1 MRKYKCVNYVRN
13 RIILYLC
20 TQNAIAMSVSF
31 TLEKR
36 TNKFGECPIRI
47 SWSFM
52 GERVQSTLGVSLY
65 KEDWNEKSRLVK
77 ADAHNHNGQN
87 ADEINFLIKRI
98 STVVMDVELACIE
111 NQYILG
117 KDMMKQAIN
126 DALANDIARPE
137 DIVERCIN
145 GIVSTP
151 KPMTRYYRDLS
162 GRYYQFL
169 CDARNFYIPGDKYYI
184 LQELFGAHERVAVP
198 ISKFKPERERG
209 CMYPITKFTEVSKEE
224 ALGR

>member
-1 MRKYKCVNYVRN
+1 MRKE
-13 RIILYLC
+13 LFPYLC
-20 TQNAIAMSVSF
+20 TQNAIDMSVSF

-36 TNKFGECPIRI
+36 TNLHDESPIRL

-52 GERVQSTLGVSLY
+52 GERVQSTLGVSIK

-111 NQYILG
+111 SQYILG
-117 KDMMKQAIN
+117 KDMMKQVIS

-137 DIVERCIN
+137 DIVERCMN

-151 KPMTRYYRDLS
+151 EPTTRYYCDLS

-169 CDARNFYIPGDKYYI
+169 CDARNFYGFGDNYYI

-198 ISKFKPERERG
+198 ISKFKPEREKG
-209 CMYPITKFTEVSKEE
+209 SMYPIIKFKEVSKEE
-224 ALGR
+224 AFGK

>member
-1 MRKYKCVNYVRN
+1 MRN

-20 TQNAIAMSVSF
+20 TQNPIDMSVSF

-36 TNKFGECPIRI
+36 TNLHDESPIRI

-52 GERVQSTLGVSLY
+52 GERVQSTLGVSIK

-98 STVVMDVELACIE
+98 SMVVMDVELACIE

-151 KPMTRYYRDLS
+151 EPTTRYYRDLS

-209 CMYPITKFTEVSKEE
+209 CMYPITKFKEVSKEE
-224 ALGR
+224 AFGR

>member
-1 MRKYKCVNYVRN
+1 
-13 RIILYLC
+13 
-20 TQNAIAMSVSF
+20 MSVSF

-36 TNKFGECPIRI
+36 TNLHDESPIRI

-52 GERVQSTLGVSLY
+52 GERVQSTLGVSIK

-98 STVVMDVELACIE
+98 SMVVMDVELACIE

-151 KPMTRYYRDLS
+151 EPTTRYYRGPS
-162 GRYYQFL
+162 GR
-169 CDARNFYIPGDKYYI
+169 
-184 LQELFGAHERVAVP
+184 
-198 ISKFKPERERG
+198 
-209 CMYPITKFTEVSKEE
+209 
-224 ALGR
+224 

>member
-1 MRKYKCVNYVRN
+1 MRN

-20 TQNAIAMSVSF
+20 TQNAIDMSVSF

-36 TNKFGECPIRI
+36 TNLHDECPIRL

-52 GERVQSTLGVSLY
+52 GERVQSTLGVSIK
-65 KEDWNEKSRLVK
+65 KEDWDEKSRLVE
-77 ADAHNHNGQN
+77 ADTHNHNGQN

-111 NQYILG
+111 SQYILG
-117 KDMMKQAIN
+117 KDMMKQVIS
-126 DALANDIARPE
+126 DALSKDIARPE

-151 KPMTRYYRDLS
+151 EPKTRYYCDLS

-169 CDARNFYIPGDKYYI
+169 CDARNFYASHDKYFV

-198 ISKFKPERERG
+198 INKFKPEREKGSR
-209 CMYPITKFTEVSKEE
+209 YPITSFKEVSSAEVF
-224 ALGR
+224 GR

>member
-1 MRKYKCVNYVRN
+1 VRN

-20 TQNAIAMSVSF
+20 TQNPIDMSVSF

-36 TNKFGECPIRI
+36 TNLHDESPIRI

-52 GERVQSTLGVSLY
+52 GERVQSTLGVSVK

-77 ADAHNHNGQN
+77 ADAHNHNGQS

-98 STVVMDVELACIE
+98 STVVMDVELACIK

-126 DALANDIARPE
+126 DAMANDIARPE

-198 ISKFKPERERG
+198 ISKFKPEREKG
-209 CMYPITKFTEVSKEE
+209 CMYPITKFKEVSKEE
-224 ALGR
+224 AFGR

>member
-1 MRKYKCVNYVRN
+1 
-13 RIILYLC
+13 
-20 TQNAIAMSVSF
+20 MSVSF

-36 TNKFGECPIRI
+36 TNLHDESPIRI

-52 GERVQSTLGVSLY
+52 GERVQSTLGVSIK

-98 STVVMDVELACIE
+98 SMVVMDVELACIE

-117 KDMMKQAIN
+117 KDMMKQAIS

-151 KPMTRYYRDLS
+151 EPTTRYYRDLS

-209 CMYPITKFTEVSKEE
+209 CMYPITKFKEVSKEE
-224 ALGR
+224 AFGR

>member
-1 MRKYKCVNYVRN
+1 
-13 RIILYLC
+13 
-20 TQNAIAMSVSF
+20 MSVSF

-36 TNKFGECPIRI
+36 TNLHDESPIRI

-52 GERVQSTLGVSLY
+52 GERVQSTLGISIK

-98 STVVMDVELACIE
+98 SMVVMDVELACIE

-117 KDMMKQAIN
+117 KDMMKQAIS
-126 DALANDIARPE
+126 DALANDIARPK

-151 KPMTRYYRDLS
+151 EPTTRYYRDLS

-169 CDARNFYIPGDKYYI
+169 CDAKNDYASHDKYFI

-198 ISKFKPERERG
+198 ISKFKPEREKG
-209 CMYPITKFTEVSKEE
+209 SMYPITKFTEVSKEE
-224 ALGR
+224 ALGQ

>member
-1 MRKYKCVNYVRN
+1 
-13 RIILYLC
+13 
-20 TQNAIAMSVSF
+20 MSVSF

-36 TNKFGECPIRI
+36 TNLHDESPIRL

-52 GERVQSTLGVSLY
+52 GERVQSTLGVSIK
-65 KEDWNEKSRLVK
+65 KEDWNEKSRSVK

-98 STVVMDVELACIE
+98 STVVMDVEHACFE
-111 NQYILG
+111 SQYILG
-117 KDMMKQAIN
+117 KDMMKQVIS

-137 DIVERCIN
+137 DIVERCMN

-151 KPMTRYYRDLS
+151 EPTTRYYCDLS

-169 CDARNFYIPGDKYYI
+169 CDARNFYASHDKYFI

-198 ISKFKPERERG
+198 ISKFKPEREKG
-209 CMYPITKFTEVSKEE
+209 SMYPITKFKEVSKEE
-224 ALGR
+224 AFGKNI

>member
-1 MRKYKCVNYVRN
+1 MRKE
-13 RIILYLC
+13 LFPYLC
-20 TQNAIAMSVSF
+20 TQNAIDMSVSF

-36 TNKFGECPIRI
+36 TNLHNESPIRL

-52 GERVQSTLGVSLY
+52 GKRVQSTLGVSIK

-77 ADAHNHNGQN
+77 ADAHNHNGKN
-87 ADEINFLIKRI
+87 ANEINFLIKRI

-111 NQYILG
+111 SQYILG
-117 KDMMKQAIN
+117 KDMMKQVIS

-137 DIVERCIN
+137 DIVERCMN

-151 KPMTRYYRDLS
+151 EPTTQYYRDLS

-169 CDARNFYIPGDKYYI
+169 FDVVHIYPSLGSFKI
-184 LQELFGAHERVAVP
+184 LQELFGKRRRIAVP
-198 ISKFKPERERG
+198 SDRFGEINDGISSSTPFEKVNK
-209 CMYPITKFTEVSKEE
+209 KEVF
-224 ALGR
+224 GR

>member
-1 MRKYKCVNYVRN
+1 
-13 RIILYLC
+13 
-20 TQNAIAMSVSF
+20 MSVSF

-36 TNKFGECPIRI
+36 TNLHDESPIRI

-52 GERVQSTLGVSLY
+52 GERVQSTLGISIK

-151 KPMTRYYRDLS
+151 EPTTRYYRDLS

-198 ISKFKPERERG
+198 ISKFKPEREKG
-209 CMYPITKFTEVSKEE
+209 CMYPITKLTEVSKEE
-224 ALGR
+224 AFGR

>member
-1 MRKYKCVNYVRN
+1 
-13 RIILYLC
+13 
-20 TQNAIAMSVSF
+20 MSVSF

-36 TNKFGECPIRI
+36 TNLHDESPIRI

-52 GERVQSTLGVSLY
+52 GERVQSTLGVSIK

-117 KDMMKQAIN
+117 KDMMKQVIS
-126 DALANDIARPE
+126 DALSKDIARPE
-137 DIVERCIN
+137 DILERCLQGLKSLPEI
-145 GIVSTP
+145 
-151 KPMTRYYRDLS
+151 KTRYYKDLA
-162 GRYYQFL
+162 GRYYKFL
-169 CDARNFYIPGDKYYI
+169 CEARNFYISVDKFYI
-184 LQELFGAHERVAVP
+184 LQELFGRGERVAVP
-198 ISKFKPERERG
+198 TDKFKPQKERG
-209 CMYPITKFTEVSKEE
+209 SMYPITSFTEVSKEE
-224 ALGR
+224 AFCR

>member
-1 MRKYKCVNYVRN
+1 MRKGFFP
-13 RIILYLC
+13 YLC
-20 TQNAIAMSVSF
+20 SQNEIDMSVSF

-52 GERVQSTLGVSLY
+52 GERLQSTLGVSIK

-77 ADAHNHNGQN
+77 DNAQNHNGQS
-87 ADEINFLIKRI
+87 AEEINFLIKRI

-151 KPMTRYYRDLS
+151 KPMTRYYRDLY

-169 CDARNFYIPGDKYYI
+169 CDARNFYASSENYYI

-198 ISKFKPERERG
+198 ISKFKPEREKG
-209 CMYPITKFTEVSKEE
+209 SMYPITKFKEVSKEE
-224 ALGR
+224 AFGR

>member
-1 MRKYKCVNYVRN
+1 MRKG
-13 RIILYLC
+13 LFPYLC
-20 TQNAIAMSVSF
+20 TQNAIDMSVSF

-36 TNKFGECPIRI
+36 TNLHDESPIRL

-52 GERVQSTLGVSLY
+52 GERVQSTLGVSIK

-111 NQYILG
+111 SQYILG
-117 KDMMKQAIN
+117 KDMMKQVIS

-137 DIVERCIN
+137 DIVERCMN

-151 KPMTRYYRDLS
+151 EPTTRYYCDLT

-169 CDARNFYIPGDKYYI
+169 CDARNYYASHDKYFI

-198 ISKFKPERERG
+198 ISKFKPEREKG
-209 CMYPITKFTEVSKEE
+209 SMYPITKFKEVSKEE
-224 ALGR
+224 AFGR

>member
-1 MRKYKCVNYVRN
+1 
-13 RIILYLC
+13 
-20 TQNAIAMSVSF
+20 MSVSF

-36 TNKFGECPIRI
+36 TNLHDESPIRL

-52 GERVQSTLGVSLY
+52 GERIQSTLGFSIK

-77 ADAHNHNGQN
+77 ADAHNHNGKN

-111 NQYILG
+111 SQYILG
-117 KDMMKQAIN
+117 KDMMKQVIS

-137 DIVERCIN
+137 DIVERCMN

-151 KPMTRYYRDLS
+151 EPTTRYYCDLS
-162 GRYYQFL
+162 GRYYKFL
-169 CDARNFYIPGDKYYI
+169 CDARNFYASHDKYFI

-198 ISKFKPERERG
+198 ISKFKPEREKG
-209 CMYPITKFTEVSKEE
+209 SMYPITKFKEVSKEE
-224 ALGR
+224 AFGR

>member
-1 MRKYKCVNYVRN
+1 
-13 RIILYLC
+13 
-20 TQNAIAMSVSF
+20 MSVSF

-36 TNKFGECPIRI
+36 TNLHDESPIRI

-52 GERVQSTLGVSLY
+52 GERVQSTLGVSIK

-98 STVVMDVELACIE
+98 SMVVMDVELACIE
-111 NQYILG
+111 NRYILG

-151 KPMTRYYRDLS
+151 EPMIRYYRDLS

-169 CDARNFYIPGDKYYI
+169 CDARNFYILGDKYYI

-198 ISKFKPERERG
+198 ISKFKPEREKG
-209 CMYPITKFTEVSKEE
+209 SMYPITKFTEVSKEE
-224 ALGR
+224 AFGR

>member
-1 MRKYKCVNYVRN
+1 MRN

-20 TQNAIAMSVSF
+20 TQNAIDMSVSF

-36 TNKFGECPIRI
+36 TNLHDESPIRL

-52 GERVQSTLGVSLY
+52 GERVQSTLGVSIK
-65 KEDWNEKSRLVK
+65 KEDWDEKSRLVK

-111 NQYILG
+111 SQYILG
-117 KDMMKQAIN
+117 KDMMKQVIS

-137 DIVERCIN
+137 DIVERCMN

-151 KPMTRYYRDLS
+151 EPTTRYYCDLA

-169 CDARNFYIPGDKYYI
+169 CDAKNYYASHDKYFI

-198 ISKFKPERERG
+198 ISKFKPEREEG
-209 CMYPITKFTEVSKEE
+209 CMYPITKFEEVSKEE
-224 ALGR
+224 AFGQ

>member
-1 MRKYKCVNYVRN
+1 MCVKSCVKENFTIFARK
-13 RIILYLC
+13 
-20 TQNAIAMSVSF
+20 TQFYMPVSF

-36 TNKFGECPIRI
+36 TNSHDECPIRL
-47 SWSFM
+47 SWSFV
-52 GERVQSTLGVSLY
+52 GERYQTTLGKSIK
-65 KEDWNEKSRLVK
+65 KEDWDEKSRLVK

-111 NQYILG
+111 SQYILG
-117 KDMMKQAIN
+117 KDMMKQVIS

-137 DIVERCIN
+137 DIVERCMN

-151 KPMTRYYRDLS
+151 EPTTRYYCDLT

-169 CDARNFYIPGDKYYI
+169 CDARNYYASHDKYFI

-198 ISKFKPERERG
+198 ISKFKPEREKG
-209 CMYPITKFTEVSKEE
+209 SMYPITKFKEVSKEE
-224 ALGR
+224 AFGR

>member
-1 MRKYKCVNYVRN
+1 MRN

-20 TQNAIAMSVSF
+20 TQNPIDMSVSY

-36 TNKFGECPIRI
+36 TNLHDESPIRI

-52 GERVQSTLGVSLY
+52 GERVQSTLGVSIK

-151 KPMTRYYRDLS
+151 EPTTRYYRDLS

-184 LQELFGAHERVAVP
+184 LQELFGRGERVAVP
-198 ISKFKPERERG
+198 TDKFKPQKERG
-209 CMYPITKFTEVSKEE
+209 SMYPITSFKEVSSEE
-224 ALGR
+224 VFGQ

>member
-1 MRKYKCVNYVRN
+1 
-13 RIILYLC
+13 
-20 TQNAIAMSVSF
+20 MSVSF

-52 GERVQSTLGVSLY
+52 GERLQSTLGVSIK

-77 ADAHNHNGQN
+77 ADAHNHNGKT
-87 ADEINFLIKRI
+87 ADEINALIKRI
-98 STVVMDVELACIE
+98 SVDVMDIELACIE
-111 NQYILG
+111 NGYILG

-126 DALANDIARPE
+126 DALASDIARPE

-198 ISKFKPERERG
+198 ISKFKPEREKG
-209 CMYPITKFTEVSKEE
+209 SMYSITKFKEVSKEE
-224 ALGR
+224 VYGQ

>member
-1 MRKYKCVNYVRN
+1 MRN

-20 TQNAIAMSVSF
+20 AQNEINMSVSF

-36 TNKFGECPIRI
+36 TNKFGECPIRL

-52 GERVQSTLGVSLY
+52 GERYQSTLGVSIK
-65 KEDWNEKSRLVK
+65 KEDWDEKSRLVK
-77 ADAHNHNGQN
+77 ADAHNHNGQK
-87 ADEINFLIKRI
+87 ADDINFLIKRI

-111 NQYILG
+111 SQYILG
-117 KDMMKQAIN
+117 KDMMKQVIS

-151 KPMTRYYRDLS
+151 KPTTRYYRDLS
-162 GRYYQFL
+162 GKYYQFI
-169 CDARNFYIPGDKYYI
+169 CDARNYYASSDNYYI

-198 ISKFKPERERG
+198 ISKFKPEREKG
-209 CMYPITKFTEVSKEE
+209 SMYPITKFKEVSKEE
-224 ALGR
+224 AFGR

>member
-1 MRKYKCVNYVRN
+1 
-13 RIILYLC
+13 
-20 TQNAIAMSVSF
+20 MSVSF

-36 TNKFGECPIRI
+36 TNLHDESPIRL

-52 GERVQSTLGVSLY
+52 GERIQSTLGFSIK

-77 ADAHNHNGQN
+77 TDAHNHNGQN

-111 NQYILG
+111 SQYILG
-117 KDMMKQAIN
+117 KDMMKQVIS

-137 DIVERCIN
+137 DIVERCMN

-151 KPMTRYYRDLS
+151 EPTTRYYCDLS

-169 CDARNFYIPGDKYYI
+169 CDARNFYASHDKYFI

-198 ISKFKPERERG
+198 ISKFKPEREKG
-209 CMYPITKFTEVSKEE
+209 SMYPITKFKEVSKEE
-224 ALGR
+224 AFGR